1 VRIDI
6 NRHDPSGIGTFPGTY
21 EVRMLRPN
29 TPSASR
35 IVEITWPLLRSR
47 LSRVLAFDEARL
59 AEIGT
64 LLHQFGKTTIED
76 VEEPSS
82 KQLQLMGFQLVRE
95 LPNVVAAKIRES
107 DMFIELRNEGFISA
121 HVVPCPHCTC
131 SYRIFYRYPQAGPS
145 PQEQETRA
153 VSFAMRI
160 GKSHPGHPEE
170 LIEAAA

>member
-1 VRIDI
+1 
-6 NRHDPSGIGTFPGTY
+6 
-21 EVRMLRPN
+21 
-29 TPSASR
+29 
-35 IVEITWPLLRSR
+35 
-47 LSRVLAFDEARL
+47 
-59 AEIGT
+59 
-64 LLHQFGKTTIED
+64 
-76 VEEPSS
+76 
-82 KQLQLMGFQLVRE
+82 MGFQLVRE

-160 GKSHPGHPEE
+160 GKSHPGHSEE